1 MFTSFLTKLVY
12 VLLCAGLA
20 AAQRCPKDGASRDGV
35 CFDPTSVSY
44 KVLAKEGGTAALLC
58 VVRNLGRE
66 VVTWM
71 RNDGRDIPLTVDTL
85 LFAADKTRMR
95 LNVSRSAGEWL
106 LIIDRVR
113 LSDAGQYL
121 CQVELK
127 TGVIVQDYALIVEE
141 SDEKTSE
148 SPSVRSEAKNQPWED
163 YDRRLLNDDQIH
175 RSTEKPKSVSISADT
190 AVFSGTRYFPLT
202 CTVRFASRDAKAL
215 MTAADGRRGS
225 RRLSIEWYHRG
236 IRQTTEPGAVDIS
249 LSWEDSDTAVSVLT
263 IDLVQPGHT
272 GEWVCLKRSAEFGA
286 TMETATHTLRV
297 LIRDDADLQQS
308 DSPRQAAAPASSSA
322 SLSSAG
328 IGKGLS
334 SYSNSANPR
343 LILVPLTLLLLPV
356 ISLIIANR
364 LAYQS

>member
-1 MFTSFLTKLVY
+1 MLTSFLIKLLY

-20 AAQRCPKDGASRDGV
+20 AAQRCPKDGASRNGV

-127 TGVIVQDYALIVEE
+127 TGV
-141 SDEKTSE
+141 
-148 SPSVRSEAKNQPWED
+148 R
-163 YDRRLLNDDQIH
+163 
-175 RSTEKPKSVSISADT
+175 ISADT

-215 MTAADGRRGS
+215 MTAADGGRGS

-297 LIRDDADLQQS
+297 LIRDAADLQQS
-308 DSPRQAAAPASSSA
+308 DSPKQAAAPASSSA

-334 SYSNSANPR
+334 SHSNSANPR
-343 LILVPLTLLLLPV
+343 LNLAPLTLLLLPV
-356 ISLIIANR
+356 VSLIIANR
-364 LAYQS
+364 LAYQP

>member
-127 TGVIVQDYALIVEE
+127 TGVIVQDYALIVEG
-141 SDEKTSE
+141 
-148 SPSVRSEAKNQPWED
+148 
-163 YDRRLLNDDQIH
+163 
-175 RSTEKPKSVSISADT
+175 VSISADT

-286 TMETATHTLRV
+286 TMETATHTLRLV
-297 LIRDDADLQQS
+297 C
-308 DSPRQAAAPASSSA
+308 RQRASA
-322 SLSSAG
+322 
-328 IGKGLS
+328 KD
-334 SYSNSANPR
+334 YR
-343 LILVPLTLLLLPV
+343 LIQIRQIPG
-356 ISLIIANR
+356 
-364 LAYQS
+364 